1 MTLLSLPIL
10 ETGEGVNSGYFRSSS
25 TFRSRSDLADHA
37 PCDPSLEALSANNR
51 LGDVLAHFED
61 IAIREPAI
69 FD

>member
-1 MTLLSLPIL
+1 MTMLPLPIL
-10 ETGEGVNSGYFRSSS
+10 DTAEGISSDYFRSSS

-51 LGDVLAHFED
+51 LGNVLAHFED
-61 IAIREPAI
+61 IAIRAPAI